1 MLGPPFIDP
10 VTSRVRIGSNPSGV
24 LLDGLEAAFR
34 QKQLVTVVKSA
45 ASGWQSAYVP
55 PSDRGVVFNG
65 TSYFTRAAPQVTL
78 ADSKQITVAGTFR
91 LDSLTG
97 VQAIFMQQI
106 LGSTGATQSAVN
118 FFWNTTILSI
128 LLNDGDGNVLG
139 QTRYTPSGALVV
151 GVTYAYVWAINL
163 ATGVSTLRIDDV
175 DRTTTWSIAA
185 VDSEIGFTSASTAPY
200 VVGALSGGTLPFS
213 GHLGRVW
220 LFNQFID
227 PSTNW
232 SKFFAADGTPLDP
245 TEPGYEVSVVD
256 NPNDLFLAPWTIFG
270 PGAVVVSANILRE
283 DAATSRHVI
292 EQGALGALI
301 GRQVLTT
308 HAKAVSGARYAL
320 LRVYGNIGPATNW
333 FRVVVDLFS
342 GDVTQIMLGA
352 TAQFSEFNVTTLG
365 AAGGYQI
372 QVEFFNADTFNAVAL
387 GLSDVPVPATGSFGD
402 YAYAGDGV
410 SSIQYKNTAIRRHSY
425 TFESAE
431 AVTVAPALN
440 LQLETSDPDSFG
452 LNTRASGGAL
462 TPTGAPARYLGPNLA
477 QATEADMPVA
487 TINLAN
493 PDITAAWTLTGN
505 ATVQSGYADPDG
517 GMNAH
522 LVTFTATATCYAV
535 GPLPATRTGDTIK
548 VGQWVKRVSGAATL
562 LGIYRGSG
570 SNVTFKTVT
579 SEWQFLA
586 ADAIAI
592 VNGAAANYIGIT
604 NSATAGD
611 SYLIYV
617 PQASITTGQLDTN
630 VMPPFVPF
638 NTAPRSLVFDGVS
651 DKMLA
656 TIAGLQQPTTALLK
670 GTQITWLSTDRIF
683 DGLTGNSGGLYQVG
697 TSPTLR
703 AAAGVQLGTGL
714 TGEALDTT
722 QIYSVVFDGVNSRV
736 QVGHNPPVTGDAGA
750 NDMGGLTLAA
760 FGGGASSFGNIEV
773 TDVLIYSKVLSQD
786 EIDDS
791 VAALLALPPA
801 FAGML
806 ISTDQGILYTT
817 AGAVTGHSG
826 GLPQVEGSLLVDLT
840 AAAID
845 YMMAPAIPFTAAGA
859 VAMDLSAPVD
869 HVHNGVPYTAAGH
882 IAAIIV

>member
-24 LLDGLEAAFR
+24 LLDGLQAAYR
-34 QKQLVTVVKSA
+34 QRQLVTVVKSA
-45 ASGWQSAYVP
+45 ASEWKSAYIP
-55 PSDRGVVFNG
+55 PAIRGSVFSG
-65 TSYFTRAAPQVTL
+65 TQRLTKAAPITAL
-78 ADSKQITVAGTFR
+78 ADSKQITIAGTFR
-91 LDSLTG
+91 LDSLPGSQVVMSQRLTNQTNSNTISFRCTWVSTALVLDIWDGLATG
-97 VQAIFMQQI
+97 TRI
-106 LGSTGATQSAVN
+106 G
-118 FFWNTTILSI
+118 
-128 LLNDGDGNVLG
+128 LL
-139 QTRYTPSGALVV
+139 TYTPSGAIVA
-151 GVTYAYVWAINL
+151 GVTYSFMWAANT
-163 ATGVSTLRIDDV
+163 ATDTNTLWIDGALV
-175 DRTTTWSIAA
+175 TTTGTLTDTLIPHTTA
-185 VDSEIGFTSASTAPY
+185 SAAPY
-200 VVGALSGGTLPFS
+200 SIGAESGGTSPFS
-213 GHLGRVW
+213 GIIGNVFLT
-220 LFNQFID
+220 NQFID
-227 PSTNW
+227 PTTNW
-232 SKFFAADGTPLDP
+232 GLFFDANNVPIDSTVESLGAELITA
-245 TEPGYEVSVVD
+245 
-256 NPNDLFLAPWTIFG
+256 PNDLTDAGWVASFCTAD
-270 PGAVVVSANILRE
+270 SATTLRE
-283 DAATSRHVI
+283 DATAGQFHATLDNISGVTSAGNYTASATFAQGVGSRYGYLAVRFDANNWI
-292 EQGALGALI
+292 TALFDH
-301 GRQVLTT
+301 TT
-308 HAKAVSGARYAL
+308 NTVSTYAGSTSTFTNVSASMVAGVGVFSFTATTAFLFRVGLSNVASGAS
-320 LRVYGNIGPATNW
+320 P
-333 FRVVVDLFS
+333 
-342 GDVTQIMLGA
+342 
-352 TAQFSEFNVTTLG
+352 
-365 AAGGYQI
+365 
-372 QVEFFNADTFNAVAL
+372 
-387 GLSDVPVPATGSFGD
+387 TGSLIYYNGD
-402 YAYAGDGV
+402 NV
-410 SSIQYKNTAIRRHSY
+410 STIEVTNITVKPRTY

-431 AVTVAPALN
+431 AQTVAPSLN
-440 LQLETSDPDSFG
+440 LREDDTNPSDPDSLA
-452 LNTRASGGAL
+452 LNTRGSAGAL
-462 TPTGAPARYLGPNLA
+462 TVTGTLTKYAGYTLA